1 VQQQTRWPDK
11 AKMHLNFGFTAVQT
25 LWTLTFA
32 ALLVLL
38 VVLQGRDRTKRFPWF
53 TASIVLVALRLLTS
67 RLLFGRLPGM
77 TLNGIFITLADVA
90 ALVGLL
96 VVVEMARRAF
106 HGVARRIWVSVTLA
120 AVAVGGAVL
129 YFWGP
134 WPALNSLTA
143 NSYLAILRLM
153 QLAAQKSD
161 LLLNVLT
168 IELGLLVVVFGRRF
182 KAGFRSHTQQIV
194 IGLST
199 AAIAQLG
206 VQGIWQAIA
215 LKAAPQTQA
224 EYEHIL
230 GLRDKLFNGN
240 SVVYVAV
247 LVWWIVCLWR
257 DEPGTQAEAEALNA
271 APKRDYLESP
281 VTPADEK
288 STEIAVAEE
297 NAENKDET
305 SK

>member
-1 VQQQTRWPDK
+1 
-11 AKMHLNFGFTAVQT
+11 MHLNFGFTAVQT

-38 VVLQGRDRTKRFPWF
+38 VVLLGRDRSRRFPLF
-53 TASIVLVALRLLTS
+53 TASVALVALRLLSS
-67 RLLFGRLPGM
+67 RLLFGRLPGL

-96 VVVEMARRAF
+96 VLVEMARRCF
-106 HGVARRIWVSVTLA
+106 HGAGRRTWLVGTLA
-120 AVAVGGAVL
+120 ALVVGAVVL

-134 WPALNSLTA
+134 WPALKSLTA
-143 NSYLAILRLM
+143 DSYLAVLRLM
-153 QLAAQKSD
+153 QLAAQKAD

-168 IELGLLVVVFGRRF
+168 VELGLLVVLFGRRF
-182 KAGFRSHTQQIV
+182 KAGWRTHSQQIV

-199 AAIAQLG
+199 AAIAQLA

-215 LKAAPQTQA
+215 MKAAPQSQA

-230 GLRDKLFNGN
+230 GLRDKLFNAN

-257 DEPGTQAEAEALNA
+257 DEPGTKAEAEAANA
-271 APKRDYLESP
+271 APERVYLESP
-281 VTPADEK
+281 VTATDEN
-288 STEIAVAEE
+288 STETAAAAE
-297 NAENKDET
+297 NAENTDET

>member
-1 VQQQTRWPDK
+1 
-11 AKMHLNFGFTAVQT
+11 
-25 LWTLTFA
+25 
-32 ALLVLL
+32 
-38 VVLQGRDRTKRFPWF
+38 
-53 TASIVLVALRLLTS
+53 
-67 RLLFGRLPGM
+67 
-77 TLNGIFITLADVA
+77 
-90 ALVGLL
+90 
-96 VVVEMARRAF
+96 
-106 HGVARRIWVSVTLA
+106 
-120 AVAVGGAVL
+120 VL

-134 WPALNSLTA
+134 WPALSSLTA
-143 NSYLAILRLM
+143 DSYLAILRLM

-161 LLLNVLT
+161 LLLNVLA

-182 KAGFRSHTQQIV
+182 KAGWRSHTQQIV

-215 LKAAPQTQA
+215 MKAAPQTQA

-257 DEPGTQAEAEALNA
+257 DEPGTKAEAEALNA
-271 APKRDYLESP
+271 APEPVYLESP
-281 VTPADEK
+281 VIATDEN
-288 STEIAVAEE
+288 STETVAAAE
-297 NAENKDET
+297 NAENTDET

>member
-1 VQQQTRWPDK
+1 
-11 AKMHLNFGFTAVQT
+11 MHLNFGFTAVQT

-38 VVLQGRDRTKRFPWF
+38 VVLQGRDRSRRFPWF
-53 TASIVLVALRLLTS
+53 TASIALVALRLLTS
-67 RLLFGRLPGM
+67 RLLFGRLPGI
-77 TLNGIFITLADVA
+77 TLNGIFITLVDVA

-96 VVVEMARRAF
+96 VVAEMARRAF
-106 HGVARRIWVSVTLA
+106 HGVALRIWVSVTLA
-120 AVAVGGAVL
+120 AVAVGAVVL

-134 WPALNSLTA
+134 WPALSSLTA
-143 NSYLAILRLM
+143 DSYLAILRLM

-161 LLLNVLT
+161 LLLNVLA

-182 KAGFRSHTQQIV
+182 KAGWRSHTQQIV

-215 LKAAPQTQA
+215 MKAAPQTQA

-257 DEPGTQAEAEALNA
+257 DEPGTKAEAEALNA
-271 APKRDYLESP
+271 APEPVYLESP
-281 VTPADEK
+281 VIATDEN
-288 STEIAVAEE
+288 STETVAAAE
-297 NAENKDET
+297 NAENTDET

>member
-1 VQQQTRWPDK
+1 
-11 AKMHLNFGFTAVQT
+11 
-25 LWTLTFA
+25 
-32 ALLVLL
+32 
-38 VVLQGRDRTKRFPWF
+38 
-53 TASIVLVALRLLTS
+53 VALRLLTS
-67 RLLFGRLPGM
+67 RLLFGRLPGL

-106 HGVARRIWVSVTLA
+106 HGAERRTWIVGTLA
-120 AVAVGGAVL
+120 SLAVGAVVL

-134 WPALNSLTA
+134 WPPLKSLA
-143 NSYLAILRLM
+143 ADSFLAILRLM
-153 QLAAQKSD
+153 QLAAQKTD

-168 IELGLLVVVFGRRF
+168 VELGLLVVVFGRRF
-182 KAGFRSHTQQIV
+182 KADWRSHTQQIV

-215 LKAAPQTQA
+215 MKAAPQTQA

-230 GLRDKLFNGN
+230 GLRDKLFNAN
-240 SVVYVAV
+240 SAVYVAV
-247 LVWWIVCLWR
+247 LAWWIVCMWR
-257 DEPGTQAEAEALNA
+257 DEPGTKVEAEAVSAL
-271 APKRDYLESP
+271 PEPVYLKSP
-281 VTPADEK
+281 VAATDEI
-288 STEIAVAEE
+288 STEATLPAE
-297 NAENKDET
+297 NAENTDET